1 MAKTLLNNTNNAHG
15 RLTLPVSKLRQYCY
29 RDRPTGQKDPSTC
42 GLLIHKRWDSLNKR
56 EGKTIH

>member
-29 RDRPTGQKDPSTC
+29 KQRQTNRTKRPKHMWASDTQEMRFS
-42 GLLIHKRWDSLNKR
+42 
-56 EGKTIH
+56 